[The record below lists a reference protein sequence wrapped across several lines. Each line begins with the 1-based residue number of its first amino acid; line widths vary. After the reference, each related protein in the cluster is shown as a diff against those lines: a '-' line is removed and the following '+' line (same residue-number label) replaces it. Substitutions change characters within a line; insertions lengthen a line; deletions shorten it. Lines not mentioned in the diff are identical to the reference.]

1 MAKVKYYTVWK
12 GSNPGVYK
20 SWKECYQQIHGY
32 EGAIYKSFNKKEEA
46 EQAYYSNPYK
56 YIGKS
61 GKKEN
66 LFKSF
71 MQPPNESSNGSV
83 LFLPSEV
90 CENAIAVDAACS
102 GNPGKMEY
110 RGIYL
115 RTGQEI
121 FHYGP
126 VYGTNNIGEFLAIV
140 HALALLKQRDL
151 DLLIYSDSK
160 IAIGWVEQKKCKTNL
175 LENEKTVDLFGMITR
190 AENWLNNNI
199 YSTSII
205 KWETDKWGEIPA
217 DFGRKK

>member
-1 MAKVKYYTVWK
+1 MVKEKYYTVWK
-12 GSNPGVYK
+12 GYSPGVYK

-32 EGAIYKSFNKKEEA
+32 EGAIYKSFNEKEEA
-46 EQAYYSNPYK
+46 ERAYSSNPYK
-56 YIGKS
+56 YIGQS
-61 GKKEN
+61 EKKEN

-71 MQPPNESSNGSV
+71 IQDSNESKNKSV

-115 RTGQEI
+115 RTGREI

-140 HALALLKQRDL
+140 HALALLKQKEL

-160 IAIGWVEQKKCKTNL
+160 IAIGWVKQKRCKTNL
-175 LENEKTVDLFGMITR
+175 LRNEKTVDLFGMITR
-190 AENWLNNNI
+190 AESWLNNNI